1 MGAAVGHVL
10 AGFFIVLF
18 STYFFLADGERIW
31 AWFVRLSPRASR
43 VLVDGSGRVA
53 WVSLTQFVRATVI
66 VAATDAI
73 GVMIVAAVLGVPF
86 VMAIGVLVFLGAF
99 VPMVGAFVAGTVAVL
114 VALVD
119 QGPVTALLMLGGV
132 VLVQQI
138 EGHVLQPFLM
148 GRFVSVHPL
157 GVIVAIGV
165 GVVVAGIPGA
175 LVAVPAGRD
184 RQRGRPAPGG
194 EHQTGGRSGETAR
207 EGLRRRRRAAAGG
220 GTGGRAAA
228 RARGPRPVVR
238 EPARD
243 GPGGLAR
250 RRRDPV
256 TVPGKV
262 TVTLADIEAAR
273 EVLDG
278 VTVVTPMQTSRWL
291 STAAGGNVHLKLE
304 NLQRTGSFKTRG
316 AYLRISR
323 LSEAERANGVV
334 AASAGN
340 HAQGVALSASL
351 LGIKSTVFMPEGAPI
366 PKVRATEA
374 YGADIVFHGQ
384 YLDQALVAARAFA
397 QETGAVL
404 IHPFDHVDIVTG
416 QGTCG
421 LEIIEQVPDVKT
433 VVVPTGGGGLL
444 AGIAIAVKAL
454 KPDVRVVG
462 VQAAGAAAYPKSLA
476 DGHPVALEHMRT
488 IADGIAVGCPGQ
500 VTFDAVQEYVDDI
513 VTVSEDSLS
522 RAVLSIAERAKQVVE
537 PAGAAG
543 VAAMLDDPTR
553 FETPAVVVLSGGN
566 IDPLL
571 LGKVIRQ
578 GMAAA
583 GRYLGLRV
591 HIPDLPGGLAAMLTE
606 LADSGAN
613 VIEVVHERIS
623 PTLHLN
629 EVEVLVQLETR
640 GPQHSD
646 PVVRRLR
653 DRGYEV
659 FS

>member
-1 MGAAVGHVL
+1 MK
-10 AGFFIVLF
+10 
-18 STYFFLADGERIW
+18 
-31 AWFVRLSPRASR
+31 
-43 VLVDGSGRVA
+43 
-53 WVSLTQFVRATVI
+53 
-66 VAATDAI
+66 
-73 GVMIVAAVLGVPF
+73 
-86 VMAIGVLVFLGAF
+86 
-99 VPMVGAFVAGTVAVL
+99 
-114 VALVD
+114 
-119 QGPVTALLMLGGV
+119 
-132 VLVQQI
+132 
-138 EGHVLQPFLM
+138 
-148 GRFVSVHPL
+148 
-157 GVIVAIGV
+157 
-165 GVVVAGIPGA
+165 
-175 LVAVPAGRD
+175 
-184 RQRGRPAPGG
+184 
-194 EHQTGGRSGETAR
+194 
-207 EGLRRRRRAAAGG
+207 
-220 GTGGRAAA
+220 
-228 RARGPRPVVR
+228 
-238 EPARD
+238 
-243 GPGGLAR
+243 
-250 RRRDPV
+250 
-256 TVPGKV
+256 VPGKV

-646 PVVRRLR
+646 LVVRRLR